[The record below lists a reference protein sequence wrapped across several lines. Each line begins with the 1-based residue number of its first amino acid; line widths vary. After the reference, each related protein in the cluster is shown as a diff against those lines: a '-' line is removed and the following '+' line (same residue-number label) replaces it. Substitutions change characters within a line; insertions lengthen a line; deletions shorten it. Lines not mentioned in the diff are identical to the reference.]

1 MSLKLKFL
9 ALVFSIVAFFGGL
22 ILFIAFRN
30 DNLVRDVT
38 TSLVRNFD
46 RVKRVAE
53 IQITF
58 KSEVQE
64 WKNILLRGADKEQKA
79 KYVSALEKTHEELQR
94 QVELLK
100 ADVSADDAQLVN
112 AFDAAEENLLAKYR
126 EAMAKFLA
134 DESFNA
140 AAADAHVK
148 GLDRKVVEPL
158 HELTG
163 RLELLTM
170 EETMKAGDS
179 LKQLLRFSWLA
190 AGLAMIIAI
199 VFSWR
204 FVHTLI
210 GSLDTFARR
219 LGDIASSLLGSAS
232 TLSGSGAQL
241 AASSTQQAAA
251 IEETSATLQQMSAMI
266 GKTATHAQESKS
278 AIDSGRENARYGKDA
293 VESVSQRIKEIA
305 ASNDDLVGAI
315 NESNSRLTAITQV
328 ITEIGNKTKVI
339 NEIVFQTKL
348 LSFNASVEAARAGEH
363 GKGFAVVA
371 EEVGNLAQMSGN
383 AAREISS
390 LLDESRHKVDE
401 IVQTTRS
408 QLETVTS
415 VSREKVSEGER
426 AVEECSQR
434 LDAVT
439 TSVADASSI
448 ADNIASAS
456 DEQAAGVH
464 EIVKTVTQLDQ
475 SAQHTVEASDLT
487 SRSAADLKE
496 QALETHR
503 VVNELRRLVQG
514 SSAANVTSRPT
525 SVITPSDSNISSSNL
540 SKAA

>member
-363 GKGFAVVA
+363 GQGFAVVA